1 MSIVLLLL
9 ASGGGLPPFA
19 DLLRHR
25 WPGSPPALPW
35 ENRPAQDTPHPQN
48 VEIKAARTER
58 GSPQWESG
66 FPAIGA
72 QSVATRSSHIGDKPS
87 GMSPRRM
94 ATCELS
100 C

>member
-25 WPGSPPALPW
+25 WPGSPRPLPW
-35 ENRPAQDTPHPQN
+35 ENRPAQDRPHPQN

-58 GSPQWESG
+58 ESLMG
-66 FPAIGA
+66 VGLP
-72 QSVATRSSHIGDKPS
+72 GDWCPECGNPIKPH
-87 GMSPRRM
+87 R
-94 ATCELS
+94 
-100 C
+100 